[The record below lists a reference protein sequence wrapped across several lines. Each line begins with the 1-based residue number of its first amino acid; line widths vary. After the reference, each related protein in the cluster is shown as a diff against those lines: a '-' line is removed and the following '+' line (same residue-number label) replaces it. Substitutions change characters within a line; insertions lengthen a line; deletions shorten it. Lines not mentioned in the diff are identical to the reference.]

1 MLETTVPKLMKRH
14 SRKAG
19 LPPGT
24 LVYVGEKRVEKA
36 TISVIDYNEAEVN
49 ERPVAKPSDCRQYLT
64 RDSVTWINV
73 TGLDDTG
80 MLETMGD
87 VFGIHLLVL
96 EDILNTG
103 QRPKLQDHD
112 DYLFMT
118 LKMLYRGQ
126 GNGEI
131 VAEQVSLILGRNY
144 VLTFQEIAGDV
155 FDIIRDRIR
164 TAKGRIR
171 KIGCDYLAYS
181 LLDAIVDNYFVV
193 LEDLGDKIEA
203 LQEKVL
209 DRPDPE
215 TLQDIHKLKREM
227 VFMRKNLW
235 PLRELVG
242 GLDKSESELVSEAL
256 GPYLR
261 DVYEHTIQV
270 IDNVELLRDML
281 SGSLDTYITMVSNR
295 MNEVMKVLTV
305 IATIFIPLT
314 FIAGIY
320 GMNFEYMPE
329 LKWKLGYAA
338 AWCVMICVGIWM
350 ALFFKRK
357 KWW

>member
-1 MLETTVPKLMKRH
+1 MARLIKKH

-24 LVYVGEKRVEKA
+24 LVYVGEKRVEKT
-36 TISVIDYNEAEVN
+36 TISVIDYNEADVN
-49 ERPVAKPSDCRQYLT
+49 ERTVAKPSDCRQYLT

-73 TGLDDTG
+73 TGLQDTDL
-80 MLETMGD
+80 LEKMGD

-103 QRPKLQDHD
+103 QRPKLEDLGAN
-112 DYLFMT
+112 LFLT
-118 LKMLYRGQ
+118 VKMLYRGA

-131 VAEQVSLILGRNY
+131 VSEQVSLVLGKNY
-144 VLTFQEIAGDV
+144 VLSFQEIEGDV

-171 KIGCDYLAYS
+171 KMGCDYLAYS

-209 DRPDPE
+209 EHAAPE
-215 TLQDIHKLKREM
+215 TLQDIHTLKREM

-242 GLDKSESELVSEAL
+242 GLDKSESNLVSEAL

-281 SGSLDTYITMVSNR
+281 SSSLDTYITMVSNR

-314 FIAGIY
+314 FVAGIY
-320 GMNFEYMPE
+320 GMNFENMPE
-329 LKWKLGYAA
+329 LKWRFGYAGV
-338 AWCVMICVGIWM
+338 WGVMLLVGFGM
-350 ALFFKRK
+350 VLFFRRK
-357 KWW
+357 KWM

>member
-1 MLETTVPKLMKRH
+1 MSKLMKRH
-14 SRKAG
+14 SKKAG

-24 LVYVGEKRVEKA
+24 LMYVGEERVQKP
-36 TISVIDYNEAEVN
+36 TISVIDYNEADVN
-49 ERPVAKPSDCRQYLT
+49 ERAVSTPAECAEYLT
-64 RDSVTWINV
+64 KDSVTWINV
-73 TGLDDTG
+73 TGLQDTD
-80 MLETMGD
+80 LLQKIGD
-87 VFGIHLLVL
+87 VFNVHPLVL
-96 EDILNTG
+96 EDILNTA
-103 QRPKLQDHD
+103 QRPKLADHGE
-112 DYLFMT
+112 YLFLA

-131 VAEQVSLILGRNY
+131 VAEQVSLVLGKDY
-144 VLTFQEIAGDV
+144 VLSFQEIEGDV

-171 KIGCDYLAYS
+171 KMGCDYLAYS

-193 LEDLGDKIEA
+193 LEDLGDSIESV
-203 LQEKVL
+203 QEKVVE
-209 DRPDPE
+209 RADPE

-227 VFMRKNLW
+227 VFLRKNLW

-242 GLDKSESELVSEAL
+242 GLEKAESQLVGDAL
-256 GPYLR
+256 KPYLR

-270 IDNVELLRDML
+270 IDNVELLRDTL
-281 SGSLDTYITMVSNR
+281 SGLLDTYVTMVSNR

-329 LKWKLGYAA
+329 LKCRLGYAA
-338 AWCVMICVGIWM
+338 VWGVMICVGIGM
-350 ALFFKRK
+350 AIFFKRK

>member
-1 MLETTVPKLMKRH
+1 MAKLMKRH
-14 SRKAG
+14 SKKAG

-24 LVYVGEKRVEKA
+24 LVYVGEKRVETA
-36 TISVIDYNEAEVN
+36 AISVIDYNEAEFN
-49 ERPVAKPSDCRQYLT
+49 EGVVAKPSDCRQYLT

-73 TGLDDTG
+73 TGLQDTG
-80 MLETMGD
+80 LLEKIGG
-87 VFGIHLLVL
+87 VFSIHSLVL

-144 VLTFQEIAGDV
+144 VLTFQEIEGDV

-171 KIGCDYLAYS
+171 KMGCDYLAYS
-181 LLDAIVDNYFVV
+181 LLDAIVDNYFFV
-193 LEDLGDKIEA
+193 LEDLGDKIESV
-203 LQEKVL
+203 QEKAIE
-209 DRPDPE
+209 RPDPE
-215 TLQDIHKLKREM
+215 TLQHIHKLKREM

-242 GLDKSESELVSEAL
+242 GLDKSESELVGNAL
-256 GPYLR
+256 KPYLR
-261 DVYEHTIQV
+261 DVYEHTMQV
-270 IDNVELLRDML
+270 IDNVELLRDTL
-281 SGSLDTYITMVSNR
+281 SGSLDTYVTMVSNR

-314 FIAGIY
+314 FIAGVY
-320 GMNFEYMPE
+320 GMNFEHMPE
-329 LKWKLGYAA
+329 LKWRLGYAA
-338 AWCVMICVGIWM
+338 VWGVMICAGIGM
-350 ALFFKRK
+350 AIFFKRR